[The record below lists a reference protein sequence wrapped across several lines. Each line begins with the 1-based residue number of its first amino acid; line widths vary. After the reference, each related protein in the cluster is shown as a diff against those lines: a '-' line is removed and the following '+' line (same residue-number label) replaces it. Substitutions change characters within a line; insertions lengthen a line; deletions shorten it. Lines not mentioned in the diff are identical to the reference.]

1 MKFFILNTATNQIM
15 VNDCVIL
22 LLPEFRKLWNE
33 DRNVSKSDK
42 DGKKRM
48 LAFKEFTYIWWM
60 LDWESPYRSEPEMT
74 RHDFALQIS
83 GLTDDEFND
92 VYFRSACRAYKEFQE
107 EKAISL
113 RLLKSVYNT
122 VNRFIDYFNNV
133 DPMERN
139 DDGKPIYKA
148 KDIMD
153 EVNKLDMVTESLVKL
168 EMKVKSQMNETG
180 NIRGGE
186 VDGYLPK

>member
-1 MKFFILNTATNQIM
+1 MRSSAIARSGSDRTKTKPLNQL
-15 VNDCVIL
+15 V
-22 LLPEFRKLWNE
+22 
-33 DRNVSKSDK
+33 
-42 DGKKRM
+42 
-48 LAFKEFTYIWWM
+48 
-60 LDWESPYRSEPEMT
+60 EPT
-74 RHDFALQIS
+74 P
-83 GLTDDEFND
+83 G
-92 VYFRSACRAYKEFQE
+92 RARQRLRREFQE